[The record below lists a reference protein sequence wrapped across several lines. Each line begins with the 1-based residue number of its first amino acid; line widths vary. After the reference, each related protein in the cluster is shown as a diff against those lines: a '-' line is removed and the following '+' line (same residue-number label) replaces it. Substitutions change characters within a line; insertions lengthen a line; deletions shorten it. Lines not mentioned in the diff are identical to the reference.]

1 MTTIRYNNNWVQFN
15 SHENQCFEDEQE
27 EQEETLSLS
36 DLPTNNHQI
45 YTSSNTQDN
54 DQEDFEF
61 GSGHANATFRSP
73 ENMCTADEIFF
84 QGQILPLRH
93 SIGSMSVVN
102 DPKTTIRNQFHSHP
116 SPSPQIRTR
125 TRSFRTF
132 SRSKSKTTSILSF
145 LQVGLV
151 KPREIGL
158 ADLKNRSKR
167 SGSYNSNNS
176 SNSNSNSSSNSNSNN
191 NSNSSNNSNSNNNS
205 DGMNMN
211 SGKDKNQ
218 KQRRKNTKNTKNK
231 KKKRRV
237 FLGGCDCAA
246 DSIEHTIKDRVSKES
261 KMVGNGNGNGRQ
273 TASRHRTFEWLKQLS
288 IAAPSEA

>member
-15 SHENQCFEDEQE
+15 SHENQCFEDEHE

-73 ENMCTADEIFF
+73 DNMCTADQVFF

-102 DPKTTIRNQFHSHP
+102 DPKTKIRNQFHSHP

-125 TRSFRTF
+125 TRSFRTL
-132 SRSKSKTTSILSF
+132 SRSTSKTTSILSF

-167 SGSYNSNNS
+167 SGSYNSNSS
-176 SNSNSNSSSNSNSNN
+176 SNSNSNSNSSNTNSSSNSNSNN
-191 NSNSSNNSNSNNNS
+191 NSS
-205 DGMNMN
+205 GMNMN
-211 SGKDKNQ
+211 SGKDKNHNQ
-218 KQRRKNTKNTKNK
+218 KQRRKNTKNT

-246 DSIEHTIKDRVSKES
+246 DSIERTIKERAPKES
-261 KMVGNGNGNGRQ
+261 TMVGNGNGNGRQ

>member
-15 SHENQCFEDEQE
+15 SHENQCFEDEHE

-45 YTSSNTQDN
+45 YTNSNTQDN
-54 DQEDFEF
+54 DQEEFEF
-61 GSGHANATFRSP
+61 GSGQANATFRSP
-73 ENMCTADEIFF
+73 DNMCTADEVFF

-102 DPKTTIRNQFHSHP
+102 DPKTKIRNQFHSHP

-167 SGSYNSNNS
+167 SGSYNSNSSSN
-176 SNSNSNSSSNSNSNN
+176 SNSNSNSSSNSNN
-191 NSNSSNNSNSNNNS
+191 
-205 DGMNMN
+205 N

-218 KQRRKNTKNTKNK
+218 KQRRKNTKNTK
-231 KKKRRV
+231 KKRRV

-246 DSIEHTIKDRVSKES
+246 DSIERTIKDRVPKES
-261 KMVGNGNGNGRQ
+261 TMVSNGNGRQ
-273 TASRHRTFEWLKQLS
+273 TASRNRTFEWLKQLS